1 MLSRFFPFAATALA
15 GLCLFGQ
22 TVPSSSTL
30 SLASVRIV
38 FGLTDTEPSQWDG
51 SVKLDK
57 GTVRAIQGVRFGPED
72 STDYSSSWK
81 VATREQ
87 NKEVIENGVFITA
100 SVESESRWSIHT
112 PRGDFSFTIR
122 DLQWGSE
129 QSFLDGAVEI
139 SRVPPTSQ
147 LTTSDDDED
156 FPALTRT
163 GNTLWMSFVRFSHS
177 NRGQEA
183 FQQMPRAPES
193 FDYLARPAGG
203 DQVFAMKYSDADKG
217 WSRPEAVSP
226 KGEDTAG
233 SAIAAD
239 GQGAVWAVW
248 SSERAGNFDIYTRA
262 STKGQ
267 WGTEI
272 RVTKD
277 AGTDLNPVAATDA
290 KGRVWI
296 AWQGYRNNNLEVLAA
311 VENARGDGFSPE
323 TVVSV
328 SRASDW
334 DPAIASAP
342 NGDVAISWDTYDR
355 GDYDV
360 FFRKVQRCAAA
371 IEMDAPLRLQR
382 LHFSKR
388 APASPSIQVIDSG
401 LRTKTPPLVGA
412 RTSALMIVREPLFT
426 KSAVFE

>member
-1 MLSRFFPFAATALA
+1 
-15 GLCLFGQ
+15 
-22 TVPSSSTL
+22 
-30 SLASVRIV
+30 
-38 FGLTDTEPSQWDG
+38 
-51 SVKLDK
+51 
-57 GTVRAIQGVRFGPED
+57 
-72 STDYSSSWK
+72 
-81 VATREQ
+81 
-87 NKEVIENGVFITA
+87 
-100 SVESESRWSIHT
+100 
-112 PRGDFSFTIR
+112 
-122 DLQWGSE
+122 
-129 QSFLDGAVEI
+129 
-139 SRVPPTSQ
+139 
-147 LTTSDDDED
+147 
-156 FPALTRT
+156 
-163 GNTLWMSFVRFSHS
+163 
-177 NRGQEA
+177 
-183 FQQMPRAPES
+183 MPRAPES

-226 KGEDTAG
+226 KGEDPAG

-262 STKGQ
+262 NTKGQ

-272 RVTKD
+272 RITKD

-360 FFRKVQRCAAA
+360 FFRKVRAGAAG
-371 IEMDAPLRLQR
+371 IEMDAPIAAAATPL
-382 LHFSKR
+382 FEAR
-388 APASPSIQVIDSG
+388 ASIAFDSG
-401 LRTKTPPLVGA
+401 NRLWLAYETPPLVGA
-412 RTSALMIVREPLFT
+412 RTSALTIVRELLFT
-426 KSAVFE
+426 KSAEFE